1 MDSALE
7 GLVREDCVEDV
18 AGDGDDPAAVLDL
31 TAPVDAVGAV
41 LRALSRLEGAY
52 ANEDDELVDAALDE
66 MVLDALVVAADALF
80 VGLFELGDTYRLLR

>member
-41 LRALSRLEGAY
+41 LRALSRLEGVY
-52 ANEDDELVDAALDE
+52 ANEDDELAAALDE